1 MTRSDS
7 APLSDDEIQRLDPYA
22 LMAAIGK
29 TVIHPGGRRS
39 TAELVALAD
48 FAPDQE
54 VLDVG
59 CGVGTTALLLAQRF
73 GCRVTAVDIDPRMI
87 ENAKAWVAAAG
98 LIDQIRVERADIQAL
113 TYSAGSFDRVVVEA
127 VTMFVDRARAASEVV
142 RVCRPGGRVLE
153 HEFIYR
159 RPPTPEVRRIFEG
172 EVCPGIR
179 FDSVDDWSQLF
190 AAAGLVNLRHV
201 SGPFV
206 MMSIAGMWQDEGPK
220 NLSRM
225 MLTLARRPAY
235 LKKMA
240 WLLPRILRVRSYLGY
255 VVLAGTRPL

>member
-1 MTRSDS
+1 VTRSDS
-7 APLSDDEIQRLDPYA
+7 VLLSDEEIQRLDPYA

-29 TVIHPGGRRS
+29 TVIHPGGQRS
-39 TAELVALAD
+39 TAELIALGD
-48 FAPDQE
+48 FAPGQE

-87 ENAKAWVAAAG
+87 ERAKARVAAAG
-98 LIDQIRVERADIQAL
+98 LSDQIKVERADIQAL
-113 TYSAGSFDRVVVEA
+113 PYSSASFDRVVVEA
-127 VTMFVDRARAASEVV
+127 VTMFVDRPRAASEIV

-159 RPPTPEVRRIFEG
+159 RRPTPEVRRIFEG

-179 FDSVDDWSQLF
+179 FDSIDDWRELF
-190 AAAGLVNLRHV
+190 AAAGLVEVGYV

-206 MMSIAGMWQDEGPK
+206 MMSIAGMWRDEGPK
-220 NLSRM
+220 NLGRM
-225 MLTLARRPAY
+225 MRTVATRPAY

-255 VVLAGTRPL
+255 VVLAGTRP

>member
-1 MTRSDS
+1 MTRFDS
-7 APLSDDEIQRLDPYA
+7 APLSDEEIQSLDPYA

-39 TAELVALAD
+39 TAELIALAD

-73 GCRVTAVDIDPRMI
+73 GCRVTAVDIDPRMV
-87 ENAKAWVAAAG
+87 EQARARVAAAG
-98 LIDQIRVERADIQAL
+98 LSDQIRVERADIQAL
-113 TYSAGSFDRVVVEA
+113 TYSAASFDRVVVEA

-142 RVCRPGGRVLE
+142 RVCRLGGRVLE

-159 RPPTPEVRRIFEG
+159 HPPTADVRRIFEG

-179 FDSVDDWSQLF
+179 FDSVDDWCQLF

-206 MMSIAGMWQDEGPK
+206 MMSIAGMWRDEGPK
-220 NLSRM
+220 NLGRM

-235 LKKMA
+235 RNKMA
-240 WLLPRILRVRSYLGY
+240 WLMPRILRVRSYLGY